1 MRWARSKPSVAAR
14 WRPNNVTRRV
24 PEPSRLLPLAVALL
38 LCAGT
43 ICRAATAPDC
53 RSEEATLTKDE
64 ADLPRLEVASP
75 ADRPITCITLETII
89 AFAGRLK
96 AHVAHCPASGYAQ
109 SAGGWEMTRID
120 YVKRF
125 ADNRCKRTF

>member
-1 MRWARSKPSVAAR
+1 MVA
-14 WRPNNVTRRV
+14 RV
-24 PEPSRLLPLAVALL
+24 PKHSRLVPLAVALL
-38 LCAGT
+38 LCAPT
-43 ICRAATAPDC
+43 VCPAAPAPDC
-53 RSEEATLTKDE
+53 KSEEALLTKDQS
-64 ADLPRLEVASP
+64 DLPRLEVASP

-96 AHVAHCPASGYAQ
+96 AHLAHCPASGYAQ

-125 ADNRCKRTF
+125 ADNRCKRRF

>member
-1 MRWARSKPSVAAR
+1 VRC
-14 WRPNNVTRRV
+14 V
-24 PEPSRLLPLAVALL
+24 PVRLRLIPVGVALVL
-38 LCAGT
+38 GVANIG
-43 ICRAATAPDC
+43 RAAPAPDC
-53 RSEEATLTKDE
+53 KREETVLAKDE

-96 AHVAHCPASGYAQ
+96 SHVGHCPASGYAQ

-125 ADNRCKRTF
+125 ADNKCKRTF

>member
-1 MRWARSKPSVAAR
+1 MRRAHTHSRSVSLTAM
-14 WRPNNVTRRV
+14 
-24 PEPSRLLPLAVALL
+24 ALL
-38 LCAGT
+38 LCAASIGH
-43 ICRAATAPDC
+43 AAPAPDC
-53 RSEEATLTKDE
+53 KSEEAALAKDE

-96 AHVAHCPASGYAQ
+96 VHVAHCPASSYFQ
-109 SAGGWEMTRID
+109 SAGDWEMTRID

-125 ADNRCKRTF
+125 ADNKCKRTF